1 MRSAVVAYNDL
12 LAAKQQATEPDL
24 SGLKTL
30 EPDLSGLKATQ
41 ENNKAAAAPVPT
53 SVRSRT
59 TFTVTSLACAA
70 GMAFL
75 YFCAS
80 SYCAVLFSFLINITH
95 GVQVDV
101 CTAWPCFTDGL
112 LHVFTL
118 YRVYV
123 CLLVIGCY
131 ETLLAI
137 CVPCFSPRCMLQ
149 PANAD
154 DITLTYFSV
163 FSKLAL
169 HVIFYCIAFVCR
181 YHWTEGF
188 SGACRIYD

>member
-1 MRSAVVAYNDL
+1 M
-12 LAAKQQATEPDL
+12 
-24 SGLKTL
+24 
-30 EPDLSGLKATQ
+30 
-41 ENNKAAAAPVPT
+41 
-53 SVRSRT
+53 
-59 TFTVTSLACAA
+59 
-70 GMAFL
+70 
-75 YFCAS
+75 
-80 SYCAVLFSFLINITH
+80 LFSFLINITH

-137 CVPCFSPRCMLQ
+137 CVPCFSTRCMLQ

-169 HVIFYCIAFVCR
+169 FYFTGYIALRTSVSLDGKLQRRMQNLRLIDLMTGSTRACTAFAAYFRLFVLLTACTYTCTCTQCSFRLLCFEFLAFPVHLSNCCRTSRSKARDAVICTMCTCKYM
-181 YHWTEGF
+181 
-188 SGACRIYD
+188 